1 MERVIRLIVIIN
13 EYNDLVL
20 KRKVYKDTII
30 KVDEDRARKL
40 CELGYAKIYSITKE

>member
-30 KVDEDRARKL
+30 KVDEGRARKL
-40 CELGYAKIYSITKE
+40 CKLGYAKIYSITKE